1 MASDY
6 GIGMQ
11 VGLISDVHAN
21 APALRA
27 VLEDMPPVGRIIHA
41 GDVVGYGGFPREVIG
56 LFDEH
61 DIESIQGNHDR
72 AVLGDFHDDFHHI
85 PKTVALWTTDRLDDD
100 ELSFIADLPVEADF
114 FDGQVHIVHGAP
126 GKPNTYTYPK
136 DFEASLI
143 GDEAVLVLGHTHK
156 QAMESFEEGVVV
168 NPGSVG
174 IPRDGDPRAAYAFLD
189 TESWTVDLHRVEYDI
204 EAAQAA
210 IRENDLPE
218 ELVEGLAYGEL
229 MFGRPKDAA
238 ENA

>member
-1 MASDY
+1 MDSNS

-27 VLEDMPPVGRIIHA
+27 VLDDLPPVERIIHA
-41 GDVVGYGGFPREVIG
+41 GDVVGYGGFPREVID
-56 LFDEH
+56 LFREH
-61 DIESIQGNHDR
+61 NIESIQGNHDR
-72 AVLGDFHDDFHHI
+72 GVLGDFHDDFHRI
-85 PKTVALWTTDRLDDD
+85 PKTAALWTTDRLGDD

-114 FDGQVHIVHGAP
+114 FDGRVHMAHGAP

-136 DFEASLI
+136 DFDVSLI
-143 GDEAVLVLGHTHK
+143 SDEKVLVLGHTHK

-174 IPRDGDPRAAYAFLD
+174 LPRDGDPRAAYALLD
-189 TESWTVDLHRVEYDI
+189 TQSWTVELHRVEYDI

-210 IRENDLPE
+210 IRDNDLPE
-218 ELVEGLAYGEL
+218 ELVEGLEHGKL

-238 ENA
+238 EN